1 MTTNH
6 VAVRAKNA
14 VARPLKVLV
23 PLIKDELEAGD
34 HAGLEHYRRA
44 GQMLVEAKDQM
55 PWGNWGKWLSKNFAL
70 SDRTALR
77 YMRLSAIPS
86 HVTESGGTRDY
97 SAIIGER
104 PSREQVSGAWRKVTQ
119 AARELDAEL
128 FSQERQSVADEIQL
142 RRDLFAE
149 LVDLGYKALATRLHP
164 DRGGSKDAM
173 ARLNAIREQ
182 GLEIAKTR
190 RWV

>member
-1 MTTNH
+1 MTQIATRNGN
-6 VAVRAKNA
+6 KI
-14 VARPLKVLV
+14 ARPLKVLV

-34 HAGLEHYRRA
+34 YAGLEHYRRA
-44 GQMLVEAKDQM
+44 GQMLAEAKDQM
-55 PWGNWGKWLSKNFAL
+55 PYGGWGRWLTKNFTL
-70 SDRTALR
+70 SQTTAIR
-77 YMRLSAIPS
+77 YMRLAALSP
-86 HVTESGGTRDY
+86 HVVKAGVSQDY

-104 PSREQVSGAWRKVTQ
+104 PAREQVSGAWRKVTQ
-119 AARELDAEL
+119 AARDLDAEL

-149 LVDLGYKALATRLHP
+149 MIDFGYKALATRLHP

-173 ARLNAIREQ
+173 ARLNDLRAQ